1 MEQALLQAE
10 KQTEQ
15 EKVEAE
21 NKIIS
26 ELQLKLT
33 QLDTATQKEKDKVG
47 TKLWHVQCWTLP
59 VSLFP
64 ECGLQVQCHYRFTR
78 LDCLFMSR
86 LPRDADSFFIQDLK
100 KVSDQHVHHFSFQSF
115 LTPNSPANL
124 TLLFDPLTCLACS
137 VKALRN
143 GFE

>member
-33 QLDTATQKEKDKVG
+33 QLDTATQEVKDKVG
-47 TKLWHVQCWTLP
+47 TKLWDQLAGSHCMCSVGLCLRPIFLSAVYKYSVITD
-59 VSLFP
+59 SLD
-64 ECGLQVQCHYRFTR
+64 LY
-78 LDCLFMSR
+78 CLFMSR
-86 LPRDADSFFIQDLK
+86 LPRDAD
-100 KVSDQHVHHFSFQSF
+100 
-115 LTPNSPANL
+115 
-124 TLLFDPLTCLACS
+124 
-137 VKALRN
+137 
-143 GFE
+143 